1 MNQPSRNDYRR
12 ASRRQTSPQVEE
24 DAYLSLWFRMRS
36 RRIWRILGKAVC
48 ITVLAFLFSTWLVSP
63 FTATTASLFSSPEQ
77 SDFQFSD
84 IFVQV
89 ADNRPV
95 AKHDDRIAVLDI
107 GNADRKEIASAL
119 DILAK
124 GSPRAVGVDLLFADT
139 TEYDSHLRASIGAL
153 PNVVLPV
160 LVEQRADNRF
170 EVSEVSLGGYD
181 VYPPRFITLKIS

>member
-1 MNQPSRNDYRR
+1 MNQPSQNDYRR
-12 ASRRQTSPQVEE
+12 ASRRHASPQFEE
-24 DAYLSLWFRMRS
+24 DAYSSRWSRIRS

-95 AKHDDRIAVLDI
+95 AKYDNRIAILDI
-107 GNADRKEIASAL
+107 GNADREEIASAL
-119 DILAK
+119 DVLAK
-124 GSPRAVGVDLLFADT
+124 GSPRSVGLDLLFADT
-139 TEYDSHLRASIGAL
+139 TEYDAHLKASIEAL

-160 LVEQRADNRF
+160 LVEQSAGNRF
-170 EVSEVSLGGYD
+170 EVTEVSLGASG
-181 VYPPRFITLKIS
+181 VYPPQFTVLKIS